1 MSSPDWTGFPVMINQ
16 LQGIEDAQTLAEA
29 IVDTIHEPFVVL
41 DAQFRVL
48 AASRSFYETFEVDP
62 EHTIGNL
69 LYGLGD
75 GQWDIP
81 ALRVLMETIIPEHAA
96 MDGFE
101 VDHDFPGLGRRIM
114 LLNAR
119 KVLYETSP
127 DTTILL
133 AFTDITARRA
143 VELEKAELLEK
154 TEDLLRQNRVLLQEM
169 QHRVANSLQII
180 ASILMLKARLVT
192 SEETR
197 HHLED
202 AHQRVMSVA
211 AVQSHLHTLGGVDQI
226 AVGPYLSTLCA
237 SLGASMI
244 GEDQHIVLR
253 VLADE
258 GRIGSD
264 KAVSV
269 GLIVTE
275 LVINAVKYAFPAN
288 KPGGL
293 VQVTYESQ
301 GPDWTLVVSDNGVGK
316 NLAAEAET
324 PGGLGTI
331 IVKALVQQ
339 LEARMEVV
347 SSDAGM
353 SVSIR
358 RSGAAAQL
366 PHAA

>member
-1 MSSPDWTGFPVMINQ
+1 MKSL

-41 DAQFRVL
+41 DAEFRVL
-48 AASRSFYETFEVDP
+48 AASRSFYRTFEVDP
-62 EHTIGNL
+62 EQTIGAL
-69 LYGLGD
+69 LYSLGD

-119 KVLYETSP
+119 KVLYDTSSN
-127 DTTILL
+127 TTILL

-143 VELEKAELLEK
+143 IEMEKAELLEK
-154 TEDLLRQNRVLLQEM
+154 AEELLRKNRVLLQEM

-180 ASILMLKARLVT
+180 ASILMLKARVVT
-192 SEETR
+192 SEESR

-211 AVQSHLHTLGGVDQI
+211 AVQSHLHAMGGVDQI
-226 AVGPYLSTLCA
+226 EVGPYLTTLCA
-237 SLGASMI
+237 SLAASMI
-244 GEDQHIVLR
+244 GEDQPIVLK
-253 VLADE
+253 VIADH
-258 GRIGSD
+258 GMIGSD
-264 KAVSV
+264 KAVSI

-288 KPGGL
+288 KPGAL
-293 VQVTYESQ
+293 VQVAYESL
-301 GPDWTLVVSDNGVGK
+301 GTDWKLVVSDNGVGK
-316 NLAAEAET
+316 GAASDADSA
-324 PGGLGTI
+324 GGLGTI
-331 IVKALVQQ
+331 IVKALVEQ
-339 LEARMEVV
+339 LDARMDVV
-347 SSDAGM
+347 SGPAGM
-353 SVSIR
+353 SVSITR
-358 RSGAAAQL
+358 ATVDTQL
-366 PHAA
+366 PQAA

>member
-1 MSSPDWTGFPVMINQ
+1 MKNQ

-29 IVDTIHEPFVVL
+29 IVDTIHEPFIVL
-41 DAQFRVL
+41 DAEFCVL
-48 AASRSFYETFEVDP
+48 AASRSFYETFGVDP

-81 ALRVLMETIIPEHAA
+81 ALRVLMETIIPEQVA
-96 MDGFE
+96 MNGFE
-101 VDHDFPGLGRRIM
+101 VEHDFPGLGRRIM

-143 VELEKAELLEK
+143 IELEKEALLATTEELLSQK
-154 TEDLLRQNRVLLQEM
+154 QVLLQEM

-180 ASILMLKARLVT
+180 ASILMLKARVVT
-192 SEETR
+192 SEESR

-211 AVQSHLHTLGGVDQI
+211 AVQSHLHKLGGVDQI
-226 AVGPYLSTLCA
+226 EVGPYLTTLCE
-237 SLGASMI
+237 SLAASMI
-244 GEDQHIVLR
+244 GEDQPIALTVA
-253 VLADE
+253 ADE
-258 GRIGSD
+258 GMIGSD
-264 KAVSV
+264 KAVSL

-275 LVINAVKYAFPAN
+275 LVINAVKYAFPTDR
-288 KPGGL
+288 PGSL
-293 VQVTYESQ
+293 VRISYDSD
-301 GPDWTLVVSDNGVGK
+301 GADWELIVSDNGVG
-316 NLAAEAET
+316 NGGAIAAET

-339 LEARMEVV
+339 LEARMEVT
-347 SSDAGM
+347 SSETGVT
-353 SVSIR
+353 VSIAR
-358 RSGAAAQL
+358 GTFQTRLPKAA
-366 PHAA
+366 

>member
-1 MSSPDWTGFPVMINQ
+1 MNNQ

-29 IVDTIHEPFVVL
+29 IVDTIHEPFIVL

-48 AASRSFYETFEVDP
+48 AASRSFYETFDVDP
-62 EHTIGNL
+62 EHTIGSL

-81 ALRVLMETIIPEHAA
+81 ALRVLMETIIPEQVA

-143 VELEKAELLEK
+143 IELEKEELLQE
-154 TEDLLRQNRVLLQEM
+154 TEVLLRQNQVLLQEL

-211 AVQSHLHTLGGVDQI
+211 AVQSHLHTLGGVDQV
-226 AVGPYLSTLCA
+226 AVEPYLSTLCA
-237 SLGASMI
+237 SLAASMI
-244 GEDQHIVLR
+244 GEDQSIVLE
-253 VLADE
+253 VIADD

-264 KAVSV
+264 KAVSI

-275 LVINAVKYAFPAN
+275 LVINAVKYAFPNNPA
-288 KPGGL
+288 GGV
-293 VQVTYESQ
+293 VQVTYQSQ
-301 GPDWTLVVSDNGVGK
+301 GPEWTLSVSDNGVGK
-316 NLAAEAET
+316 TATAGAESS
-324 PGGLGTI
+324 GGLGTI

-339 LEARMEVV
+339 LDAGMEVV

-353 SVSIR
+353 RVSIKR
-358 RSGAAAQL
+358 ASLAAQ
-366 PHAA
+366 AADAA